1 MRSAAGTAIAAY
13 PKPGGSGASIS
24 TSTVGP
30 LRPSGQTSTFG
41 PSRAVVS
48 GRPRAFTANSGLAPP
63 PVRSVSIGSPSSPVA
78 LRHSSTFHTPRNSHP
93 SALPPTMIGIDVA
106 AGAAGNV
113 VVVVETAVVVV
124 PASIVVVGAD
134 VVVVV
139 VVAAVVVV
147 VAATGIVSVGRGV
160 EDSWVERAASPT
172 ATTTSPSARRL
183 TATPTAAVH
192 PARAR
197 GAGRPRRCVR
207 GAARTGWAAHRTSRA
222 FDGGRPRAG
231 RCPSGSGPPVPVG

>member
-113 VVVVETAVVVV
+113 VVAVAVVVETAVVVV

-134 VVVVV
+134 AVVVVVVVVV
-139 VVAAVVVV
+139 VVAASV
-147 VAATGIVSVGRGV
+147 TGTVSVGRGV
-160 EDSWVERAASPT
+160 EDSWVE
-172 ATTTSPSARRL
+172 
-183 TATPTAAVH
+183 
-192 PARAR
+192 
-197 GAGRPRRCVR
+197 
-207 GAARTGWAAHRTSRA
+207 
-222 FDGGRPRAG
+222 
-231 RCPSGSGPPVPVG
+231 